1 MVDFF
6 NSECSNLAA
15 LKKNNK
21 FMCKWCNG
29 HDNILWVIS
38 MERCAVE

>member
-15 LKKNNK
+15 LKNK

-38 MERCAVE
+38 MERCVVE